1 MNLILFK
8 DCFSGDVFR
17 FDLESNESNVGDVFN
32 IIGND
37 FNSYARIVEYGDFG
51 EIMDSE
57 GVVFIQQENCPE
69 IMEVYQVPFNPGVSP
84 GDAIQNFCVSTQYN
98 TLNSNVGNYSV
109 ANVLYDDYVYYT
121 GQTGGFIYFNTDREQ
136 WCLSGTLGG
145 NCLLAGKFPCYGE
158 INPDLYNGIV
168 FSGACPT
175 PTPSPVSCD
184 VIDFA
189 AYFNCELSP
198 TLTPT
203 PTITPTRTMTPTVT
217 PTPSRTSGL
226 AVNVGMSAYTYTYPN
241 VSVSPTPSITPTNN
255 IIITGNT
262 IYNVLDKTFAF
273 TGTRLLTE
281 CSTGLVYYAYQDL
294 IFAGIPVVIGEVMR
308 TVVDGAQRCFEYTRN
323 IATVNSSNIY
333 IDQILAVSNS
343 CATCLITPTPTP
355 TTSITPTPTVTPT
368 IEVTPT
374 PSSGLVYVF
383 QSCLPIGLSTNPS
396 LIIQTQGYQTS
407 LLVNSVI
414 KDVDDNCWSYLG
426 AYSNTYIPPI
436 NVNPITYTGNY
447 FASYTSSSFVDCQAC
462 LVALNLS

>member
-8 DCFSGDVFR
+8 DCYTNALFR

-37 FNSYARIVEYGDFG
+37 FNLYARIVEYGDFG

-57 GVVFIQQENCPE
+57 GVVFIQQEDCPE
-69 IMEVYQVPFNPGVSP
+69 IMEVYQVPFNPGLSP

-98 TLNSNVGNYSV
+98 TLNTNTGNYSV
-109 ANVLYDDYVYYT
+109 ANVLYDYYVYYT

-145 NCLLAGKFPCYGE
+145 NCLLAGKSPCSGA

-175 PTPSPVSCD
+175 PTPTPASCD

-189 AYFNCELSP
+189 AYFNCEISA
-198 TLTPT
+198 TTTPT
-203 PTITPTRTMTPTVT
+203 PSITPTRTMTPTVT
-217 PTPSRTSGL
+217 PTPSMTGNL
-226 AVNVGMSAYTYTYPN
+226 AINVGMSAYTYTYPS

-255 IIITGNT
+255 IIISGNVT
-262 IYNVLDKTFAF
+262 YNVLDKSFAF
-273 TGTRLLTE
+273 SGTRLLTE
-281 CSTGLVYYAYQDL
+281 CSTGVIYYAYQDL
-294 IFAGIPVVIGEVMR
+294 TFGGIPVVIGQTMR
-308 TVVDGAQRCFEYTRN
+308 VVVDGQQRCFEYTSD
-323 IATVNSSNIY
+323 ITTVNSSNIY
-333 IDQILAVSNS
+333 IDNILEVIANCSS
-343 CATCLITPTPTP
+343 CLITPTPTP

-368 IEVTPT
+368 IEPTPT
-374 PSSGLVYVF
+374 PSSGMVYVF
-383 QSCLPIGLSTNPS
+383 QSCLPIGLSGNQS
-396 LIIQTQGYQTS
+396 LIIQTQSYQTS
-407 LLVNSVI
+407 LSVNSVI

-426 AYSNTYIPPI
+426 VYSNTYIPPT

-447 FASYTSSSFVDCQAC
+447 FASYTSASFVDCQTC
-462 LVALNLS
+462 LVSLNLS